1 MKDSK
6 HKAEEYRLAPGATK
20 QEKET
25 DNADPSK
32 PRDLKQWN
40 DLVGQRIEEALR
52 QGMFENLPGKGKRQN
67 LQGNPHVPEGQ
78 GMAFDLLKNND
89 MAPAW
94 IMDRKAVQADIQKLR
109 LKLQRLSAVHHEGM
123 AEENEALRQEWQQSW
138 ASYVESWRAEI
149 ATLNKRIEALNLY
162 QPPIPS
168 LEIFKL
174 RLDEEINRAQS
185 Q

>member
-1 MKDSK
+1 MKPSK
-6 HKAEEYRLAPGATK
+6 EKAQAYRAATTSSQQGEETAAEEENSR
-20 QEKET
+20 
-25 DNADPSK
+25 

-40 DLVGQRIEEALR
+40 DLVGQRIEEAMK
-52 QGMFENLPGKGKRQN
+52 QGMFDNLPGHGKRQN

-94 IMDRKAVQADIQKLR
+94 IMDRKAVQQDIQKLR
-109 LKLQRLSAVHHEGM
+109 TKLQRLAALHKEGM
-123 AEENEALRQEWQQSW
+123 ADENEGMRHEWQQSW
-138 ASYVESWRAEI
+138 QEYLASWRDEI
-149 ATLNKRIEALNLY
+149 AALNKRIEALNLY

-174 RLDEEINRAQS
+174 RLEDELKRVGH
-185 Q
+185 